1 MASDI
6 LTRWRTLSYEGV
18 LEQSGSGLKKLIETG
33 EEIIGYIY
41 PHTPLEL
48 ILAHGLTPSLLRAIP
63 GVASGFEE
71 SLQTFACSYIRNL
84 YNQRV
89 NDQLPAITGLLF
101 PGNTCD
107 SLQNLSDIWKVRFS
121 NDSIYRLT
129 YPVTRYANDNSA
141 EIYLEK
147 ELEILSKKIESTLN
161 RPFSTDNYERAV
173 SLIRGFRLDTQF
185 LYAVRIVDPEI
196 LSYIELARLVRSFLS
211 APIESLASEIHKVAL
226 SVKEKIEAKDLLGVV
241 NSILSGLKKKDFSQV
256 EEFKPPAGSRILV
269 VGGMVEPQAIATIIN
284 GIDGI
289 DDSIL
294 VLDLLSF
301 GFKSVFTPPIDKNG
315 VPFEEM
321 AKSILAAPGEPTQEG
336 LHHRMS
342 LLKNLVEALHI
353 DGLIICE
360 QSFCDPDQCEAPSI
374 EKAASKAG
382 IKTVRIPLDPE
393 LSDRARI
400 EVKIQTFLESLS
412 NVR

>member
-1 MASDI
+1 M
-6 LTRWRTLSYEGV
+6 SYEGV
-18 LEQSGSGLKKLIETG
+18 LEQSDSGLKELVKAG

-48 ILAHGLTPSLLRAIP
+48 ILAHGLTPSLMRAMP
-63 GVASGFEE
+63 GIGSGFEE

-89 NDQLPAITGLLF
+89 NEQLPAITGLLF

-107 SLQNLSDIWKVRFS
+107 SLQNLTDIWKIRFS
-121 NDSIYRLT
+121 NDRIYRLT
-129 YPVTRYANDNSA
+129 YPVTRYANDDSA
-141 EIYLEK
+141 EIYLRK
-147 ELEILSKKIESTLN
+147 ELEILSKTIESTLGH
-161 RPFSTDNYERAV
+161 PFSTDNYDRAV
-173 SLIRGFRLDTQF
+173 SLVRDFRLDTQF
-185 LYAVRIVDPEI
+185 LYAARLVSPDV
-196 LSYIELARLVRSFLS
+196 LSYAELARLVRSFLS
-211 APIESLASEIHKVAL
+211 APVASVASDIHKVSL
-226 SVKEKIEAKDLLGVV
+226 SVKEKMESKGLLGIID
-241 NSILSGLKKKDFSQV
+241 SILSGLQTKDLSKV
-256 EEFKPPAGSRILV
+256 ESFKPPAGSRILV

-284 GIDGI
+284 GIERI

-301 GFKSVFTPPIDKNG
+301 GFKSVFTPPLNKNG
-315 VPFEEM
+315 DPFEEM

-336 LHHRMS
+336 LNQRMDF
-342 LLKNLVEALHI
+342 LKNLVESLHI

-360 QSFCDPDQCEAPSI
+360 QSFCDPDQFEAPSI

-382 IKTVRIPLDPE
+382 IRTVRIPLDPE

-400 EVKIQTFLESLS
+400 EVKIQTFLESLG
-412 NVR
+412 NA

>member
-1 MASDI
+1 M
-6 LTRWRTLSYEGV
+6 SYEGV
-18 LEQSGSGLKKLIETG
+18 LEQSDSGLKELVKAG

-48 ILAHGLTPSLLRAIP
+48 ILAHGLTPSLMRAMP
-63 GVASGFEE
+63 GIGSGFEE

-89 NDQLPAITGLLF
+89 NEQLPAITGLLF
-101 PGNTCD
+101 PGNSCD
-107 SLQNLSDIWKVRFS
+107 SLQNLTDIWKVRFS
-121 NDSIYRLT
+121 NDCIYRLT
-129 YPVTRYANDNSA
+129 YPVTRYANDDSA
-141 EIYLEK
+141 EIYLRK
-147 ELEILSKKIESTLN
+147 ELEILSKAIESTLN
-161 RPFSTDNYERAV
+161 HPFSTDNYERAV
-173 SLIRGFRLDTQF
+173 SLIRGFRLDAQF
-185 LYAVRIVDPEI
+185 LYAARIVDPNV
-196 LSYIELARLVRSFLS
+196 LSYTELARLVRSFLT
-211 APIESLASEIHKVAL
+211 APVASIASEIKRVSL
-226 SVKEKIEAKDLLGVV
+226 SVREMMKSKGLLDNIDSILLGLQKKDLSKV
-241 NSILSGLKKKDFSQV
+241 NA
-256 EEFKPPAGSRILV
+256 FKPPTGPRILV

-284 GIDGI
+284 GIDGV

-315 VPFEEM
+315 NPFEEM

-336 LHHRMS
+336 LQYRMDF
-342 LLKNLVEALHI
+342 LKNLVEALHI

-360 QSFCDPDQCEAPSI
+360 QSFCDPDQFEAPSI

-382 IKTVRIPLDPE
+382 IRTVRIPLDPE

-400 EVKIQTFLESLS
+400 EVKIQTFLESLG
-412 NVR
+412 NA

>member
-1 MASDI
+1 M
-6 LTRWRTLSYEGV
+6 SYEGV
-18 LEQSGSGLKKLIETG
+18 LEQSGSGLKRLVEAG

-48 ILAHGLTPSLLRAIP
+48 FLAHGLTPSLMRAMP
-63 GVASGFEE
+63 GIGSGFEE

-89 NDQLPAITGLLF
+89 NEQLPAITGLLF

-107 SLQNLSDIWKVRFS
+107 SLQNLTDIWKVRFS
-121 NDSIYRLT
+121 NDRIYRLT
-129 YPVTRYANDNSA
+129 YPVTRYANDDSA
-141 EIYLEK
+141 KIYLKK
-147 ELEILSKKIESTLN
+147 ELEILSKKIESTLDH
-161 RPFSTDNYERAV
+161 PFSRDNYEQAV
-173 SLIRGFRLDTQF
+173 SLIGEFRLDAQF
-185 LYAVRIVDPEI
+185 LYAARIVDTEV
-196 LSYIELARLVRSFLS
+196 LSYTELTRLVRSFLS
-211 APIESLASEIHKVAL
+211 APVAAVGSEIHKVTL
-226 SVKEKIEAKDLLGVV
+226 SVKEKMESKGLLGIID
-241 NSILSGLKKKDFSQV
+241 SIQSGLQEKDFTKV
-256 EEFKPPAGSRILV
+256 EAFKPPTGSRILV
-269 VGGMVEPQAIATIIN
+269 VGGMVEPQAIATILS

-301 GFKSVFTPPIDKNG
+301 GFKSVFAPPLDKNG
-315 VPFEEM
+315 DPFEEM

-336 LHHRMS
+336 LHKRMEF
-342 LLKNLVEALHI
+342 LKNLVEALHI

-360 QSFCDPDQCEAPSI
+360 QSFCDPDQFEAPSI

-400 EVKIQTFLESLS
+400 EVKIHTFLESIG
-412 NVR
+412 NT

>member
-1 MASDI
+1 
-6 LTRWRTLSYEGV
+6 LSYEGV
-18 LEQSGSGLKKLIETG
+18 LEQSGSGLKKLVEAG

-48 ILAHGLTPSLLRAIP
+48 ILAHGLTPSLMRALP
-63 GVASGFEE
+63 GIGSGFEE

-89 NDQLPAITGLLF
+89 NDQLPAISGLLF

-107 SLQNLSDIWKVRFS
+107 SLQNLTDIWKIRFS
-121 NDSIYRLT
+121 DDRMYRLT
-129 YPVTRYANDNSA
+129 YPVTRHANDDSA
-141 EIYLEK
+141 EIYLRN
-147 ELEILSKKIESTLN
+147 ELEILSKNIESTLDY
-161 RPFSTDNYERAV
+161 PFSTDNYERAV
-173 SLIRGFRLDTQF
+173 ALVRDFRLDTQF
-185 LYAVRIVDPEI
+185 LYATRLVDPTV
-196 LSYIELARLVRSFLS
+196 LSYTELARLVRSFLS
-211 APIESLASEIHKVAL
+211 APVESVASEIHEVAI
-226 SVKEKIEAKDLLGVV
+226 SVKEKIGSNGLLGIID
-241 NSILSGLKKKDFSQV
+241 SILSGLQKKDLSTV
-256 EEFKPPAGSRILV
+256 ESFKPPTGSRILV

-284 GIDGI
+284 SIEGI

-301 GFKSVFTPPIDKNG
+301 GYKSVFAPPLDMTG
-315 VPFEEM
+315 DPFEEM

-336 LHHRMS
+336 LHQRMDF
-342 LLKNLVEALHI
+342 LKNLVETLQI

-360 QSFCDPDQCEAPSI
+360 QSFCDPDQFEAPSI

-382 IKTVRIPLDPE
+382 IRTVRIPLDPE

-400 EVKIQTFLESLS
+400 EVKIQTFLESLG
-412 NVR
+412 NT

>member
-1 MASDI
+1 MNN
-6 LTRWRTLSYEGV
+6 EGV
-18 LEQSGSGLKKLIETG
+18 MEQSGSSLEELVKAG
-33 EEIIGYIY
+33 EGIIGYIY

-48 ILAHGLTPSLLRAIP
+48 ILAHGLTPSLMRAIP
-63 GVASGFEE
+63 GVSSGFEE

-84 YNQRV
+84 YNQRTNEQMV
-89 NDQLPAITGLLF
+89 SITGLLF

-107 SLQNLSDIWKVRFS
+107 SLQNLFDIWKVRFS
-121 NDSIYRLT
+121 DDRIYRLT

-141 EIYLEK
+141 EIYLRK
-147 ELEILSKKIESTLN
+147 ELELLSKKIESTLN
-161 RPFSTDNYERAV
+161 RPFMMDNYERAV
-173 SLIRGFRLDTQF
+173 SFVREFRLDSQF
-185 LYAVRIVDPEI
+185 LYAARVVDPEV
-196 LSYIELARLVRSFLS
+196 LSYTELAQLVRSFLTT
-211 APIESLASEIHKVAL
+211 PVESVASEIHRVTL
-226 SVKEKIEAKDLLGVV
+226 SVKEKMEAKGLIGIID
-241 NSILSGLKKKDFSQV
+241 SILSGFQKKDLSKVKPFN
-256 EEFKPPAGSRILV
+256 PPAGSRILV

-315 VPFEEM
+315 DPFEEM

-336 LHHRMS
+336 LHHRMDF
-342 LLKNLVEALHI
+342 LKNLVEALHI

-360 QSFCDPDQCEAPSI
+360 QSFCDPDQFEAPSI
-374 EKAASKAG
+374 EKAASKVG
-382 IKTVRIPLDPE
+382 IRTVRIPLDPE

-400 EVKIQTFLESLS
+400 EVKIQTFLESLG
-412 NVR
+412 NT

>member
-1 MASDI
+1 M
-6 LTRWRTLSYEGV
+6 SYEGV
-18 LEQSGSGLKKLIETG
+18 LEQSGSGLKKLVEDG

-48 ILAHGLTPSLLRAIP
+48 ILAHGLTPSLMRALP

-89 NDQLPAITGLLF
+89 NELLPPTTGLLF

-107 SLQNLSDIWKVRFS
+107 SLQNLTDIWKVRFS
-121 NDSIYRLT
+121 NDNIYRLT
-129 YPVTRYANDNSA
+129 YPVTRYANDGSA
-141 EIYLEK
+141 EIYLGK
-147 ELEILSKKIESTLN
+147 ELELLSKKFELTLN

-173 SLIRGFRLDTQF
+173 SLIRGFRLDAQF
-185 LYAVRIVDPEI
+185 LYAARVVDPEV
-196 LSYIELARLVRSFLS
+196 LPYAELVRLVRSFLTT
-211 APIESLASEIHKVAL
+211 PVESVASEIHRVSL
-226 SVKEKIEAKDLLGVV
+226 SVKEKMEAKGLIDIID
-241 NSILSGLKKKDFSQV
+241 SILSGFQKKDLSKV
-256 EEFKPPAGSRILV
+256 EPFKPPAGSRILV

-294 VLDLLSF
+294 ILDLLSF
-301 GFKSVFTPPIDKNG
+301 GFKSVFAPPLDKNG
-315 VPFEEM
+315 APFEEM

-336 LHHRMS
+336 LHHRMDF
-342 LLKNLVEALHI
+342 LKNLVEALHI

-360 QSFCDPDQCEAPSI
+360 QSFCDPDQFEAPSI
-374 EKAASKAG
+374 EKAASKSG
-382 IKTVRIPLDPE
+382 IRTVRIPLDPE

-400 EVKIQTFLESLS
+400 EVKIHTFLESLG
-412 NVR
+412 NT

>member
-1 MASDI
+1 M
-6 LTRWRTLSYEGV
+6 SYEGV
-18 LEQSGSGLKKLIETG
+18 LEQSGSGLKKLVEAG

-48 ILAHGLTPSLLRAIP
+48 ILAHGLTPSLMRAIP
-63 GVASGFEE
+63 GIGSGFEE

-89 NDQLPAITGLLF
+89 NEQFPAITGLLF

-107 SLQNLSDIWKVRFS
+107 SLQNLSDIWKVRFP
-121 NDSIYRLT
+121 NDTIYRLT
-129 YPVTRYANDNSA
+129 YPVTRYATDDSA
-141 EIYLEK
+141 EIYLRK
-147 ELEILSKKIESTLN
+147 ELEFLSKKIESTLDH
-161 RPFSTDNYERAV
+161 PFSMDNYERAI
-173 SLIRGFRLDTQF
+173 SLIREFRSDAQF
-185 LYAVRIVDPEI
+185 LYAARVVDPRV
-196 LSYIELARLVRSFLS
+196 LSYTELARLVRSFLS
-211 APIESLASEIHKVAL
+211 APVVSVASEIHGVSL
-226 SVKEKIEAKDLLGVV
+226 SVKEQMEAKGLLGIIDSV
-241 NSILSGLKKKDFSQV
+241 LSGFQKKDFSKV
-256 EEFKPPAGSRILV
+256 EPFKPPTGSRILI

-301 GFKSVFTPPIDKNG
+301 GFKSVFAPPIDKNG
-315 VPFEEM
+315 EPFGEM

-336 LHHRMS
+336 LQQRMDF
-342 LLKNLVEALHI
+342 LKNIVEALHI

-360 QSFCDPDQCEAPSI
+360 QSFCDPDQFEAPSI
-374 EKAASKAG
+374 EKAASKVG

-400 EVKIQTFLESLS
+400 EVKIQTFLEST
-412 NVR
+412 NNA